1 MRTTTA
7 VPFPI
12 EVAPLEASRSVD
24 AAIAW
29 LNGRQDEFQFHLA
42 PDSRAL
48 TEELMNRWPDTPEG
62 VWAALR
68 ALRQSVRGH
77 QPYTIA
83 VMKTPLSSGG
93 GEARL
98 GAAYAVD
105 EGLAVVSL
113 DGWEAAGSKLGRP
126 DQREHLQQA
135 VVVYYLVRLTVR
147 LLCGELR
154 EHADRPGCVFH
165 TWSDQ
170 EALAQ
175 AVWDLTLCDSCQQE
189 IAQVIAESAFAA
201 LKRLLESISPEALQP
216 TMRVWIACSEK
227 GREVADAFYTELEQR
242 RADGYRLEPDYLESI
257 FAPTAL
263 ALESAAR
270 AVKAWDHAVLVLTAD
285 ELQGPQERDGSPSEA
300 TGRPTSDAVF
310 SLGFF
315 MGTLGL
321 HRTFMVHDEE
331 QVPDLPS
338 YVEGITKI
346 SYRRRQGGGVSVVT
360 ASQRIAK
367 AIEQNLRQ

>member
-48 TEELMNRWPDTPEG
+48 TEELMKRWPDTPED

-68 ALRQSVRGH
+68 ALRTSVRGH

-83 VMKTPLSSGG
+83 VMKTPLSSSGG
-93 GEARL
+93 GAPL

-113 DGWEAAGSKLGRP
+113 AGWEAAGREVRKP
-126 DQREHLQQA
+126 DQQEQFQQA
-135 VVVYYLVRLTVR
+135 VVVYYLVRLVIR
-147 LLCGELR
+147 LLCEKLQ
-154 EHADRPGCVFH
+154 EHSDHPECVFH

-170 EALAQ
+170 EKLAQ
-175 AVWDLTLCDSCQQE
+175 AIWGLTLCGSCKEE
-189 IAQVIAESAFAA
+189 IARVMAPSAFAA
-201 LKRLLESISPEALQP
+201 LQHLLESLRPEALQP
-216 TMRVWIACSEK
+216 AMRVWIAYSEK
-227 GREVADAFYTELEQR
+227 GREVAEVFYADLDKR
-242 RADGYRLEPDYLESI
+242 WADGYRLEPKFLEQISSLS
-257 FAPTAL
+257 TSD
-263 ALESAAR
+263 LESATR
-270 AVKAWDHAVLVLTAD
+270 AVKAGDHAVLVLTAD
-285 ELQGPQERDGSPSEA
+285 ELQEPQASDGSRSAA
-300 TGRPTSDAVF
+300 TGRPSPDAIF

-315 MGTLGL
+315 MGTLGS
-321 HRTFMVHDEE
+321 HRTFMAHDED
-331 QVPDLPS
+331 QVPDLPQYVAGINKAS
-338 YVEGITKI
+338 YQ
-346 SYRRRQGGGVSVVT
+346 RRLDGDISVVS
-360 ASQRIAK
+360 ASRSIIK
-367 AIEQNLRQ
+367 AIQENLRQ